1 MYLFMW
7 ARWKATGTPTTS
19 GFIIREPWMSVKSF
33 TVIRSVSVEIFQ
45 SDTFKNVFYRSWNNN
60 ATGLSWYKRCKAALQ
75 IQTFLFWAALFETGD
90 GWNNRP
96 GSELV
101 FKLISSL
108 TDAAAGKAH
117 SFYFCLLH
125 QRLIRWTVRWHVN
138 GALRRRRERRST
150 QRRTLQHKETAL
162 VSGMPGVV
170 IVWLSKAGEPLW
182 PWVERAAL
190 IAHTK

>member
-1 MYLFMW
+1 MYLNMW
-7 ARWKATGTPTTS
+7 ARWKVKGTPTTS
-19 GFIIREPWMSVKSF
+19 GFIIRKPWMSVQSF
-33 TVIRSVSVEIFQ
+33 TAIRSVSVEIFQ

-90 GWNNRP
+90 DWNNCP
-96 GSELV
+96 GNELV

-117 SFYFCLLH
+117 GFYFCLLH

-138 GALRRRRERRST
+138 GALRRRRELKEYSAPYPST
-150 QRRTLQHKETAL
+150 QRDSSC
-162 VSGMPGVV
+162 VGDV
-170 IVWLSKAGEPLW
+170 IVWVSKAGEPLW